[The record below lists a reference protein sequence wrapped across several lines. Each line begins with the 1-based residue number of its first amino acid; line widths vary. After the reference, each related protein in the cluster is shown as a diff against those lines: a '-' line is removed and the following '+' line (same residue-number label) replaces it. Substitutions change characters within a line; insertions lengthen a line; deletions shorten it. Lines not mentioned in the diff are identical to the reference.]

1 MYLETISSK
10 VCFESVF
17 SFPLRY
23 RCLHHSSFHLYPNVA
38 LSRFL
43 GICHP
48 LHYPPHTRCILS
60 LILLLCQFFLDQLA
74 TKFQKILV
82 LHSPCSRRINPC
94 QYTKGGDNT
103 DQHFDPFDTFPI
115 WRSTFVEAVS
125 RSRNL
130 LGRRHQCHWNPE
142 RRGATF
148 FGSCKSSHLF
158 SNKFHLK
165 CSS

>member
-1 MYLETISSK
+1 MKIYSILTTIILGEMYLETISSK
-10 VCFESVF
+10 VSFESVF

-23 RCLHHSSFHLYPNVA
+23 KCLHHSSFHLYPNVA

-94 QYTKGGDNT
+94 QYTKGGENNYNL
-103 DQHFDPFDTFPI
+103 TFM
-115 WRSTFVEAVS
+115 RF
-125 RSRNL
+125 
-130 LGRRHQCHWNPE
+130 
-142 RRGATF
+142 
-148 FGSCKSSHLF
+148 
-158 SNKFHLK
+158 
-165 CSS
+165 